1 MQCGA
6 CSGESPAAVALTEE
20 GRSADAQPPAQG
32 AVSSIEGY
40 LCPAA
45 ATPI

>member
-1 MQCGA
+1 MQCGS
-6 CSGESPAAVALTEE
+6 CSGESPAAIAFTEE

-32 AVSSIEGY
+32 AVSSIKGD

-45 ATPI
+45 ATPF